1 MDLKSEDEIRSRA
14 GNIALAWYVEK
25 NGEFRGDSP
34 LDYADMIGASHIAA
48 DESRLALHRWVDAGR
63 RASLS
68 WAEIGQLIGTTKQA
82 AQQRFG
88 GAADPPHGGPSA
100 GETIVRRGATAFNE
114 MQMLEAE
121 GKAGR
126 ELVGTGALTLVLRQT
141 DTAWEHSRVSAFRP
155 SDVRARM
162 ERDGWIYVSSWYPFH
177 YFKRPV
183 GAPE

>member
-1 MDLKSEDEIRSRA
+1 MDYKSEEEIRGRA

-25 NGEFRGDSP
+25 KGEFRGDSP
-34 LDYADMIGASHIAA
+34 RDFADMIGASHIAA

-88 GAADPPHGGPSA
+88 GATDSPPGGA
-100 GETIVRRGATAFNE
+100 VTGETVVLRGATAFNE

-121 GKAGR
+121 GSAGR
-126 ELVGTGALTLVLRQT
+126 ELVGTGALTLVVRQT
-141 DTAWEHSRVSAFRP
+141 DTAWEHIRVSAFRP
-155 SDVRARM
+155 ADVRGRM
-162 ERDGWIYVSSWYPFH
+162 ERDGWTYVSSWYPFH
-177 YFKRPV
+177 YFKRPA
-183 GAPE
+183 GNPE